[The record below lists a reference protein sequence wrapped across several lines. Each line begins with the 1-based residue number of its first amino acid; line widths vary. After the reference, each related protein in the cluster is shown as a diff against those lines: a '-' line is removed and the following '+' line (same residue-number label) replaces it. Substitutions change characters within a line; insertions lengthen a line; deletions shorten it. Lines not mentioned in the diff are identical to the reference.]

1 MIKRLLIAGILV
13 ALFLGGVGYFNLVFK
28 PAMIKEFV
36 GKMAPPAATV
46 TAERAGSKEWVDR
59 VKSIGTLMAI
69 QGIDVAPEVAGIV
82 KEYFFESGNDVP
94 AGAKLVA
101 LDTSVEEADLARNRA
116 ILLEANAD
124 LKRQASLVKKGVRV
138 AGGGRYDHLEARHGR
153 RFGAAHGSS
162 HRAEEYQPHPSPA
175 GSAFAAWRRGS
186 M

>member
-46 TAERAGSKEWVDR
+46 TAERAGTKEWVDR

-82 KEYFFESGNDVP
+82 KEYYFESGNDVP

-124 LKRQASLVKKGVRV
+124 LKRQAEREKWQAERLRPYLDRVR
-138 AGGGRYDHLEARHGR
+138 RLREIARRHEHSTSITER
-153 RFGAAHGSS
+153 QLHDV
-162 HRAEEYQPHPSPA
+162 
-175 GSAFAAWRRGS
+175 SAWIVRQWDETK
-186 M
+186 

>member
-1 MIKRLLIAGILV
+1 MIKRFLIAGILV

-36 GKMAPPAATV
+36 GKIAPPAATV
-46 TAERAGSKEWVDR
+46 TAEHAGTKEWVDR

-82 KEYFFESGNDVP
+82 KEYYFESGNDVP

-116 ILLEANAD
+116 ILLEANSD
-124 LKRQASLVKKGVRV
+124 LKRQASLQKKEFVSQAVVDTTTQSVTRPRLRCS
-138 AGGGRYDHLEARHGR
+138 AWKPSSR
-153 RFGAAHGSS
+153 RRIS
-162 HRAEEYQPHPSPA
+162 PHPLPA
-175 GSAFAAWRRGS
+175 GSACDVWRRGN

>member
-1 MIKRLLIAGILV
+1 MIKRFLIAGILV

-46 TAERAGSKEWVDR
+46 TAERAGTKEWVDR

-82 KEYFFESGNDVP
+82 KEYYFESGNDVP

-124 LKRQASLVKKGVRV
+124 LKRQASLAKRSSC
-138 AGGGRYDHLEARHGR
+138 R
-153 RFGAAHGSS
+153 RPSS
-162 HRAEEYQPHPSPA
+162 IRPRRSATRPRLRCSAWKLSSRRRISPHPLPA
-175 GSAFAAWRRGS
+175 GSAFDVWRRGS